1 MNYDLTL
8 GKGKDAQQIAS
19 NDLKG
24 GIKKEDIKD
33 EKMRSI
39 FDALDDGN
47 NILEQKEIDAL
58 NAKVQE
64 AAAKDGDATN
74 LSNREARK
82 LIKSLGLKGFKVE
95 KICLIS

>member
-8 GKGKDAQQIAS
+8 GKGKDAQQISS

-39 FDALDDGN
+39 FEALDDGN

-74 LSNREARK
+74 LSK
-82 LIKSLGLKGFKVE
+82 
-95 KICLIS
+95 KID